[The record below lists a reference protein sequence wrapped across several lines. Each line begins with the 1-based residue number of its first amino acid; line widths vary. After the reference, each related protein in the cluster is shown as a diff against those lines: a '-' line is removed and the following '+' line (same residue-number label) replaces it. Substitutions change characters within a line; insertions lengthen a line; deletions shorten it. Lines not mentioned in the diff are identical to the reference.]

1 MGKGA
6 RKIGRSLLLVL
17 LGAACSAMAYIL
29 HSFVATR
36 ATEVGAVAVKECRHI
51 QHQSWLGSWG
61 SVPSDDQERWKK
73 LKVGF
78 E

>member
-29 HSFVATR
+29 HSFVATWEQC
-36 ATEVGAVAVKECRHI
+36 EVGAVKECRHI